1 MPGTLHEVIVKLV
14 QDQPAIAADLLLLAD
29 TRRRQAGCVSAE
41 TRSCSVGSPGPV
53 ERRADCVVKLS
64 LDDGSERI
72 VVVEVQNEWKK
83 EKYYRLPGYMT
94 RVFEDYRL
102 PVEMLVVC
110 GSDAL
115 ARRFRGGIELG
126 PGNRITVRPLGPSDL
141 PTPTELT
148 DEVEP
153 VVVLLA
159 AALGAQTPPDD
170 PELFVSTVDR
180 ALGRVETQRAVDY
193 TMYLLELF
201 AKEIGTLLETLMQ
214 TKSRPYHSAYSD
226 RLREEGL
233 ERGLEEGL
241 EKGLEKGLE
250 EMRHVLFD
258 LLEKKSQ
265 GADAEQRQA
274 IEGCRDLH
282 RLRLWITE
290 VAIDGRFEATAQGSD
305 EPKGE

>member
-1 MPGTLHEVIVKLV
+1 M
-14 QDQPAIAADLLLLAD
+14 
-29 TRRRQAGCVSAE
+29 
-41 TRSCSVGSPGPV
+41 
-53 ERRADCVVKLS
+53 VVF
-64 LDDGSERI
+64 LD
-72 VVVEVQNEWKK
+72 
-83 EKYYRLPGYMT
+83 
-94 RVFEDYRL
+94 
-102 PVEMLVVC
+102 
-110 GSDAL
+110 
-115 ARRFRGGIELG
+115 
-126 PGNRITVRPLGPSDL
+126 
-141 PTPTELT
+141 
-148 DEVEP
+148 
-153 VVVLLA
+153 
-159 AALGAQTPPDD
+159 AALG
-170 PELFVSTVDR
+170 S
-180 ALGRVETQRAVDY
+180 VETQRAVDY

-233 ERGLEEGL
+233 EKGLEEGL

-290 VAIDGRFEATAQGSD
+290 VAVDGRFDPAAGQGS
-305 EPKGE
+305 EER